1 MQLLDNNNHPYPAEI
16 SVQTDGDGF
25 TAYFY
30 DDNGNAIECMT
41 SLVPAGMQNI
51 SPQGTTFFGSR
62 SGSPW
67 IGSTVGGFYA
77 SGAISAIITAA
88 AFSVT
93 YVPPF
98 SSLNDS
104 VNRATLT
111 ATSPSGNHTR
121 SIMIQIQPALK
132 GKF

>member
-1 MQLLDNNNHPYPAEI
+1 MQLLDSQNHPYPTEVA
-16 SVQTDGDGF
+16 VATDGDGF
-25 TAYFY
+25 TAFSFT
-30 DDNGNAIECMT
+30 DDGVPLSCLW
-41 SLVPAGMQNI
+41 SLVPAGMQNTNQFGNVFYG
-51 SPQGTTFFGSR
+51 SKGGT
-62 SGSPW
+62 PW
-67 IGSTVGGFYA
+67 IGTILGGFYA
-77 SGAISAIITAA
+77 AGAISAIIFGPAYSATWVA
-88 AFSVT
+88 
-93 YVPPF
+93 PF